1 MPRILII
8 DDDDPFRT
16 MLRMT
21 LTKLGYDVI
30 EAPNGKLGL
39 SLHLAS
45 PADLVMT
52 DLIMP
57 EQEGLET
64 IRLLRRKQPEVKIV
78 AMSGGG
84 RINARDFLV
93 VARMFGANRT
103 LVKPFSREQLEA
115 TLAELLGPQPAA
127 PQPG

>member
-8 DDDDPFRT
+8 DDDEPFRT

>member
-1 MPRILII
+1 MPRILLI
-8 DDDDPFRT
+8 DDDEPFRT
-16 MLRMT
+16 MLRIT
-21 LTKLGYDVI
+21 LTKLGHEVL

-39 SLHLAS
+39 RLHFAS

-64 IRLLRRKQPEVKIV
+64 IRQLRGKQPAVKIV

-93 VARMFGANRT
+93 VAKMFGANRT
-103 LVKPFSREQLEA
+103 LVKPFSLEELQA
-115 TLAELLGPQPAA
+115 TLAELLGPPPAA
-127 PQPG
+127 PQPS